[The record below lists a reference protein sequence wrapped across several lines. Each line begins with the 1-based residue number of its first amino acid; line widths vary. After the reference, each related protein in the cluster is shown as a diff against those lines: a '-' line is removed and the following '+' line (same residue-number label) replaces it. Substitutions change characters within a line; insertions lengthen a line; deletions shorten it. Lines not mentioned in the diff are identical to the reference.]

1 MNTIFRLVGLKLVGL
16 SSVGLKTVGIGW
28 GVLAGLILAGCSG
41 THSTSNMPD
50 KPLSQRVT
58 VTVSTGEALPVTS
71 ATPLSWYSDVITV
84 SDVEA
89 PADIKAQRNSLT
101 TLVKETVQNNLQAKG
116 FSFAEE
122 GVASRYQLVVV
133 AVLGDKT
140 RAENVQQL
148 FQLYPSLS
156 GESDEY
162 PKGTLLVGIV
172 DQETSK
178 AVWRGATQAF
188 TSTALSDDERR
199 ERLHYSVGGL
209 LKNVKPGS

>member
-1 MNTIFRLVGLKLVGL
+1 MNTIFRLVGL
-16 SSVGLKTVGIGW
+16 SSVGRKTVGIGW
-28 GVLAGLILAGCSG
+28 GILAGLILAGCSG

-140 RAENVQQL
+140 RADNVQQL